1 MIFLTQF
8 RINKYLLLFQRPQIA
23 LALQAGAILL
33 VWEKF
38 THAYLF
44 QIGRKI
50 MWLPILIE
58 VTMEGLSNLNMSTH
72 CAVPLQSLED

>member
-8 RINKYLLLFQRPQIA
+8 RINKYLLLFSKTTNCT
-23 LALQAGAILL
+23 
-33 VWEKF
+33 KF

>member
-8 RINKYLLLFQRPQIA
+8 RINKYLLLFSKTTNCTCPSGWCNFIS
-23 LALQAGAILL
+23 LG
-33 VWEKF
+33 KF

-50 MWLPILIE
+50 MRLPILIE

-72 CAVPLQSLED
+72 YAVPLQSLED